1 MRRRLFVQV
10 VTWYMVA
17 VMVVFGFV
25 PRVEAGFIASQASQV
40 PQNRT
45 EDLGTIQK
53 ALETRMVSET
63 LEKFGMTKAEVK
75 SRLDGMTD
83 AQIHQLATNLDEVRV
98 AGDDALGVIV
108 ILLIIAVL
116 VIVILQ
122 LTGHKVIV
130 K

>member
-1 MRRRLFVQV
+1 
-10 VTWYMVA
+10 MVA

-25 PRVEAGFIASQASQV
+25 PRVEAGFVVSQAS
-40 PQNRT
+40 PGSQNRI
-45 EDLGTIQK
+45 EDLGAIQK
-53 ALETRMVSET
+53 SLEMRMVSET
-63 LEKFGMTKAEVK
+63 MEKFGMTKGEVK

-98 AGDDALGVIV
+98 GGDGLGVIV
-108 ILLIIAVL
+108 LIL
-116 VIVILQ
+116 VIAILVVVLIE